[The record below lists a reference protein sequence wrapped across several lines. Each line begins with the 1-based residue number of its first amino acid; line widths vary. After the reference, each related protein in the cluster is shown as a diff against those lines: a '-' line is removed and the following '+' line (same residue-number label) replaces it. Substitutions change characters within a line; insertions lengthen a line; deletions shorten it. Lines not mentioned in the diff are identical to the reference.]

1 MDHPDYLDAV
11 KHARNCDQI
20 QGTNQFKLARS
31 LKFLKSVLRNL
42 NKTHFSGITQR
53 VKEQAAKVSDL
64 QRQLL
69 SQPSAATARLE
80 HAERAKWHV
89 LIKAEEKFYS
99 QKSRV
104 QWHHLGDRDTN
115 FYHRTVVQRANRNQI
130 HYLRDS
136 ADNLIGS
143 SEAIKSHSEEYFRN
157 IFGSTDMPISP
168 CSVQHVIF

>member
-11 KHARNCDQI
+11 KNARNCDQI

-42 NKTHFSGITQR
+42 NKTHFSGITQQ

-80 HAERAKWHV
+80 HAERAKWH
-89 LIKAEEKFYS
+89 
-99 QKSRV
+99 
-104 QWHHLGDRDTN
+104 
-115 FYHRTVVQRANRNQI
+115 
-130 HYLRDS
+130 DS
-136 ADNLIGS
+136 
-143 SEAIKSHSEEYFRN
+143 
-157 IFGSTDMPISP
+157 GSTCKPESYP
-168 CSVQHVIF
+168 LSSGLGG